1 MADEKKPLIK
11 RKFKFEPIC
20 QITAPLM
27 EPTIFKEV
35 CHD

>member
-1 MADEKKPLIK
+1 MADAMKPLIK
-11 RKFKFEPIC
+11 RKFKFDLIY
-20 QITAPLM
+20 QVTARRM